1 MLTLIL
7 LGIFFIVPLVTC
19 IVLYVKENDYAAP
32 VIIWLVIA
40 FLLNLCTYAS
50 LININKSF
58 EYTVERYDNLKKS
71 FDELYGGN
79 ESDFVQY
86 DMRKE
91 VISMNDEI
99 SKHKVMHN
107 SIWKGP
113 WYSKEV
119 GELPKIS
126 LYRKTNKE

>member
-7 LGIFFIVPLVTC
+7 LGIFFIVPLVIF
-19 IVLYVKENDYAAP
+19 IVQYVKENDYTAP
-32 VIIWLVIA
+32 VIIWLA
-40 FLLNLCTYAS
+40 TEFLLNLCTYAS

-58 EYTVERYDNLKKS
+58 EYTVERYENLKKTV
-71 FDELYGGN
+71 DECYSDTYIDLYLR
-79 ESDFVQY
+79 D
-86 DMRKE
+86 E
-91 VISMNDEI
+91 VISMNNEI

-126 LYRKTNKE
+126 LDRKTNKE

>member
-7 LGIFFIVPLVTC
+7 LGAFFIVPLVIC

-32 VIIWLVIA
+32 VIIWLVTA

-58 EYTVERYDNLKKS
+58 EYTVERYENLKKTV
-71 FDELYGGN
+71 DECYSDTYIDLYLR
-79 ESDFVQY
+79 D
-86 DMRKE
+86 E
-91 VISMNDEI
+91 VISMNNEI

-126 LYRKTNKE
+126 LDRKTNKE